1 MENNDRDLLLISIF
15 TCLTVGLWV
24 FFELVKTV
32 KTTTVS
38 QSVTQV
44 ITPFTP
50 KLDTD
55 ILTILSQKKVY

>member
-44 ITPFTP
+44 IAPFTP